1 MGKWPKL
8 FPEKRQEAA
17 QESSSE
23 GMGVGGGGV
32 VMLKCRWCWK
42 MEDKITLMK
51 MPNFIERWK
60 AMPYTCTVSEAILPV
75 ELLKQEHF

>member
-1 MGKWPKL
+1 
-8 FPEKRQEAA
+8 
-17 QESSSE
+17 
-23 GMGVGGGGV
+23 
-32 VMLKCRWCWK
+32 MLKCRWCWK

-60 AMPYTCTVSEAILPV
+60 AMPYTCTVSEATLPV